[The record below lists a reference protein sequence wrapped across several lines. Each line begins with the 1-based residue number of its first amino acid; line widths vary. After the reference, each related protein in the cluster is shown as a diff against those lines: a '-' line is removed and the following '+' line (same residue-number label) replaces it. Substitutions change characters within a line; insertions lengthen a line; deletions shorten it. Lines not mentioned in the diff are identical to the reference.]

1 LIGKVHYQHCG
12 FECLDAEVGWRG
24 AHCPLQR
31 LSFSKER
38 NHGKRRD
45 HQELEIVDVGN
56 DLRLPRDHGN
66 TGLIRTQRTT
76 PLEEERDAPTQ
87 GRRATIPPLRRSALR
102 GPRNEARE

>member
-1 LIGKVHYQHCG
+1 M
-12 FECLDAEVGWRG
+12 GWRG

-56 DLRLPRDHGN
+56 VLRLPRDHGN

-76 PLEEERDAPTQ
+76 PLEEERDALERRTPPRRQTYAA
-87 GRRATIPPLRRSALR
+87 GRR
-102 GPRNEARE
+102 